1 MAAHGK
7 KVAIYTPR
15 GDPLPE
21 NYHAVSLTSDF
32 YFPEL
37 WENKT
42 FYCLSNSIWDILI
55 GHSNL
60 TNIITIFSIHFSVL
74 RWFLNYWYRFLNY
87 CSLSFLWC
95 PPDLITSTCS
105 K

>member
-1 MAAHGK
+1 MHPGKTMAAHGK

-42 FYCLSNSIWDILI
+42 FYYLSNSI
-55 GHSNL
+55 
-60 TNIITIFSIHFSVL
+60 
-74 RWFLNYWYRFLNY
+74 
-87 CSLSFLWC
+87 
-95 PPDLITSTCS
+95 
-105 K
+105 